1 MKVTEDKIM
10 KHLQIPDFVNS
21 TDYANEEMAEENG
34 KHFFLGKWIAKN
46 DAAIKE
52 IIDDIG

>member
-1 MKVTEDKIM
+1 M